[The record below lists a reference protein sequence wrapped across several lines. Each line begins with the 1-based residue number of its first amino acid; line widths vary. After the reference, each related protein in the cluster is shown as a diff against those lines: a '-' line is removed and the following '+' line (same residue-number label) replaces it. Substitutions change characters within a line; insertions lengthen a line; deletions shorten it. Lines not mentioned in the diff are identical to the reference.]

1 MTESARFGLKIFL
14 VLLIAVTLVGTFGFM
29 VLEQTSLFD
38 ALYFS
43 IVTIATVGYG
53 DITPST
59 PAGKVFAIFLI
70 ITGVG
75 IFLGVIAN
83 TTDLLL
89 SKREKKMRME
99 KLNMVIG
106 VFFSECGTDLI
117 RMFCHY
123 DVSGDVLGE
132 HLTIT
137 EKWTNQD
144 YLNAKT
150 YFGSSRH
157 EIDKEK
163 VDLKGLKEFLSMK
176 GELLLRLF
184 ENPFLL
190 EHQSFTELLRAVL
203 HLKEELLHREDLEHL
218 PEPDRNHIAN
228 DMLRAYVLLISEWI
242 DYMKYLRKAYPY
254 LFSLAVRLNPF
265 DRKASV
271 VITHG

>member
-1 MTESARFGLKIFL
+1 MESARFGLKIFL
-14 VLLIAVTLVGTFGFM
+14 ILLIAITLGGTFGFM
-29 VLEQTSLFD
+29 VLEKTSLFD

-59 PAGKVFAIFLI
+59 PAGKMFAIFLI

-83 TTDLLL
+83 STDLLL

-123 DVSGDVLGE
+123 DARGDILGE
-132 HLTIT
+132 HLTVSK
-137 EKWTNQD
+137 EWTSQD
-144 YLNAKT
+144 FLKAKT
-150 YFGSSRH
+150 YLGSYRY
-157 EIDKEK
+157 EIDRGK
-163 VDLKGLKEFLSMK
+163 VDLAELKQVLSIK

-190 EHQSFTELLRAVL
+190 EHQSFTGLLRAVL

-218 PEPDRNHIAN
+218 PEPDRDHIAN
-228 DMLRAYVLLISEWI
+228 DMLRAYGLLISEWI
-242 DYMKYLRKAYPY
+242 DYMKYLQKAYPY